1 MQVLTGFYFTDDQR
15 GMDPLIVADR
25 LPSNTG
31 IIFRHYNSKN
41 RREMASY
48 LSKICKRR
56 QIMLY
61 IAQDPSLAKAVK
73 AGGLHLPEYQISRL
87 PLIRHRYPGL
97 KISTACHSA
106 RSLTLAS
113 SLGADIAFLSPLFA
127 TDSHPGKIGLGI
139 IRAAL
144 AKQNVSL
151 PVYALGGIHMQK
163 LASLQALGF
172 SGFGAISFFEN
183 K

>member
-1 MQVLTGFYFTDDQR
+1 MQALTGFYFTDDQR
-15 GMDPLIVADR
+15 GMDPLIVADK
-25 LPSNTG
+25 LPPGTG
-31 IIFRHYNSKN
+31 IIFRHYKSKN
-41 RREMASY
+41 RPETAYY

-56 QIMLY
+56 KIMLH

-73 AGGLHLPEYQISRL
+73 AGGLHLPEYQIPRL

-113 SLGADIAFLSPLFA
+113 SLGADMAFLSPVFV
-127 TDSHPGKIGLGI
+127 TDSHPGKVSLGTM
-139 IRAAL
+139 RAAL
-144 AKQNVSL
+144 VKQNVPL
-151 PVYALGGIHMQK
+151 PVYALGGVHKQN
-163 LASLQALGF
+163 LPQLQALKF

-183 K
+183 E